1 MGLAALAR
9 RPTANRMIVWLA
21 FGLAGAAVHLVLW
34 QFSEPAILFSD
45 FFKAYYP
52 AGQAVLNNGPN
63 PPWAPVQGAALTFV
77 NLPILAWLFAPL
89 AQMSDVNASWTFLA
103 LGIPAAFCAWAL
115 LARLAR
121 PDAGDSA
128 LLLFIFMANG
138 PMVNSLREG
147 NTTHFLLLLLV
158 VAVLLWRAG
167 HDYAAGL
174 VLGFCAIFKLPLL
187 LFGAYFLLR
196 RRWRIVA
203 GGATTITVVAA
214 LSVWYFGLAINI
226 GWYHFCVEPFL
237 FGVIPAFNVQSIDGF
252 FMRLVTG
259 DSLLR
264 EWLPMGL
271 PALYNVVRTIL
282 FAAIVGTAFW
292 LIWRAERLEPLPR
305 VTGTLSARDLLE
317 FGLVLNLA
325 LVLSPVSW
333 THYYLLFLLP
343 WSLYFGGLLNL
354 PDDATTRALMWG
366 SLILTSLPVLMPT
379 LHPGWAAELVAR
391 TVVSMWLY
399 GGLLLLAA
407 LFRGAWRLG
416 RAASHDETAATP
428 MSAVAS

>member
-1 MGLAALAR
+1 MGLAPGAGQL
-9 RPTANRMIVWLA
+9 TAKRIIVWLT
-21 FGLAGAAVHLVLW
+21 LAGAGTGVHLVLW

-77 NLPILAWLFAPL
+77 NLPILAWLFAPFG
-89 AQMSDVNASWTFLA
+89 QMSEVAASWTFLA
-103 LGIPAAFCAWAL
+103 LGIPAALCAWAL
-115 LARLAR
+115 VARLAR
-121 PDAGDSA
+121 PDSGDPA
-128 LLLFIFMANG
+128 LLLFIFLANG

-158 VAVLLWRAG
+158 IAVLLWRAG
-167 HDYAAGL
+167 QDYAAGL

-196 RRWRIVA
+196 RRWRVVA
-203 GGATTITVVAA
+203 GGATTITVIAA
-214 LSVWYFGLAINI
+214 LSLWYFGLDINI
-226 GWYHFCVEPFL
+226 GWYRFCVEPFV
-237 FGVIPAFNVQSIDGF
+237 FGVIPAFNVQSVDGF
-252 FMRLVTG
+252 LIRLVTG

-264 EWLPMGL
+264 EWLPMRL
-271 PALYNVVRTIL
+271 PIPYNVVRTTV
-282 FAAIVGTAFW
+282 FAAIIGAAAW
-292 LIWRAERLEPLPR
+292 LSRRADRQEPLPR
-305 VTGTLSARDLLE
+305 VTGKLSGRDLLE

-333 THYYLLFLLP
+333 THYYLLLLLP

-354 PDDATTRALMWG
+354 PDDAITRGLMWG
-366 SLILTSLPVLMPT
+366 SLVLISLPVLMPT
-379 LHPGWAAELVAR
+379 LHPGWAAELIAR

-399 GGLLLLAA
+399 GGLLLLVA
-407 LFRGAWRLG
+407 LFRGAWRLKG
-416 RAASHDETAATP
+416 AESHDEPAATP